1 MLSELYEA
9 ACIVRGV
16 SARVVTEVRS
26 YERRDLNLV
35 GRGKKPSETE
45 TLHSQWQLNE

>member
-1 MLSELYEA
+1 MLSELYKA
-9 ACIVRGV
+9 ACIEGGGG
-16 SARVVTEVRS
+16 AEVVTEVRS

-35 GRGKKPSETE
+35 GKGKKPSETE